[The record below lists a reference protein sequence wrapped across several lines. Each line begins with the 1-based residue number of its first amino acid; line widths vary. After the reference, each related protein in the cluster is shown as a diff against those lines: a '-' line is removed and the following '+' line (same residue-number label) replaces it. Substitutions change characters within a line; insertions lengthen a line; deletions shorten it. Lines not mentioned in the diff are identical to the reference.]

1 VKRPLSL
8 KSNDK
13 AIIISPA
20 GSIERHLVED
30 AAAVL
35 EKWGLVVEISEHA
48 LDELGRFSGAEV
60 NRLFDLQKAFDDRRA
75 RLILCTRGGYGTVHL
90 LPKID
95 FTGIRRFP
103 KWVVGFSDI
112 TALHAALQHHG
123 VASIHGPM
131 AAHFS
136 RGGADDVSVRMVKS
150 ILAGQSVCYSIP
162 SDLMNPGAFLKPYRC
177 REGETLWR
185 QPLRFLRDHGVALCT
200 DS

>member
-1 VKRPLSL
+1 MRAVPIGFVKQDNVKRPLSL

-75 RLILCTRGGYGTVHL
+75 RCNLYAPEGGMGQFISFLRLTLPGYGAI
-90 LPKID
+90 PE
-95 FTGIRRFP
+95 
-103 KWVVGFSDI
+103 VG
-112 TALHAALQHHG
+112 
-123 VASIHGPM
+123 
-131 AAHFS
+131 
-136 RGGADDVSVRMVKS
+136 GGF
-150 ILAGQSVCYSIP
+150 Q
-162 SDLMNPGAFLKPYRC
+162 
-177 REGETLWR
+177 
-185 QPLRFLRDHGVALCT
+185 
-200 DS
+200 